1 MELTMLRPIA
11 VIDRC
16 AGVDAKSC
24 AAEKRRQRAA
34 AYGESDNAIL
44 PFVIAPFDTRNEIE

>member
-1 MELTMLRPIA
+1 MLRPIA